1 MAEEQRHGLIRTS
14 VFTTLSLVAFAANS
28 VLCRLALKGGEIDA
42 ASFTVVRLLTGAA
55 VLFAILQFMSKGARP
70 CARGSWAAAA
80 MLFVYAA
87 AFSYAYLSL
96 DTGTGALVLFGAV
109 QISIV
114 LIGRFRGNRLGV
126 LEWSGMVIAF
136 GGLVYLV
143 KPSLTTPSVAGFVL
157 MALAGVAWGGYTLS
171 GKGSLDPLA
180 ETAFNFGRTIPMVA
194 VLAAGAIAGPA
205 NFRFSVEGLMLA
217 ALSGGVASGIGYTLW
232 YTALGGLS
240 TTESA
245 AVQLAVPVIA
255 AFGGVLFVSEQ
266 VSERLLVAAV
276 LTLGGML
283 LVILRR
289 HFDAGRG
296 RKPKNL

>member
-1 MAEEQRHGLIRTS
+1 
-14 VFTTLSLVAFAANS
+14 
-28 VLCRLALKGGEIDA
+28 
-42 ASFTVVRLLTGAA
+42 
-55 VLFAILQFMSKGARP
+55 
-70 CARGSWAAAA
+70 
-80 MLFVYAA
+80 
-87 AFSYAYLSL
+87 
-96 DTGTGALVLFGAV
+96 
-109 QISIV
+109 
-114 LIGRFRGNRLGV
+114 
-126 LEWSGMVIAF
+126 MVIAF

-157 MALAGVAWGGYTLS
+157 MALAGVAWGVYTLS

-180 ETAFNFGRTIPMVA
+180 ETAFNFARTIPMVA
-194 VLAAGAIAGPA
+194 VLAAGAIAIAGPA
-205 NFRFSVEGLMLA
+205 NLRFSAEGLMLA

-289 HFDAGRG
+289 HFDAGGG